1 MAEFEY
7 FPQHIRKKI
16 VEHISQDEKIKMCFI
31 AGSSLAFNKDFV
43 VITSKRVLVVDERT
57 MGSLGKLYVNIK
69 EDVPIEDIESIEI
82 YRSPMDRLIGQAS
95 MGLKVDRYKY
105 LINNGNAGEI
115 KKAIQ
120 LISEIRQSLIQTKG

>member
-69 EDVPIEDIESIEI
+69 EDVLIEDIESIEI
-82 YRSPMDRLIGQAS
+82 YRSPMNRLIGQAS

>member
-7 FPQHIRKKI
+7 FPEHIRKKI

-82 YRSPMDRLIGQAS
+82 YRSPMNRLIGQAS

-120 LISEIRQSLIQTKG
+120 LINEIRQSLI

>member
-69 EDVPIEDIESIEI
+69 EDVLIEDIESIEI